1 MNISRIIK
9 NIPLFNELKHSE
21 LQDISKKCKIKNIK
35 KDEIVF
41 VENSKGDSLYLILKG
56 KILIYRTTDEDKIKT
71 LAILERGDFFGEMAI
86 LSPSTRSASAKAITD
101 TKLIVLNEK
110 DFKKILKDNP
120 QLTLKIID
128 VLSTRLRRANQ
139 EIELLSYRSVPERI
153 KFFLLELARRKEA
166 RKKTVLKISQQ
177 DIAEMVATAREV
189 VNRALRKLKENKII
203 KLNKGEIH
211 ILDLKK
217 LEKFKFN

>member
-21 LQDISKKCKIKNIK
+21 LQDISQKCKIKNIK